1 MKAAQQSSDQYNFVM
16 VDSNPEGTSHPQQLG
31 EFELIERIHQL
42 ISESAGDG
50 DSSVIRGI
58 GDDAALVRSN
68 STSSVLTTDAIVDG
82 VHFRSQD
89 NRWFDFGWKC
99 AVSNLSDIASMG
111 AIPDH
116 ALITLGLP
124 KDYDVRSVERLYEG
138 FIAAFN
144 EFGGTIVG
152 GDVVSSPTMFINLAL
167 IGHMEIPTDGNEGL
181 MRSQA
186 KIGDRV
192 YISGPLGGSAAG
204 LDLLNRPEASTLASD
219 LIDRHFRPKPRVDL
233 GQRLLEA
240 GVRCAMDVSDGLIG
254 DLEKMAKS
262 SKVRFEIQL
271 EKVPIEPGMETL
283 FPNVAVDM
291 ALNGGEDYEL
301 VFTGSPGVVE
311 SPALSSFNLT
321 EIGEVVVLPDSG
333 ALVTVLDAEGHAYE
347 PSTKSWDHLNG

>member
-1 MKAAQQSSDQYNFVM
+1 M
-16 VDSNPEGTSHPQQLG
+16 VNSNPEGTSLPQQLG
-31 EFELIERIHQL
+31 EFELIERINQL
-42 ISESAGDG
+42 IIESAGDG
-50 DSSVIRGI
+50 DGSVIRGI

-68 STSSVLTTDAIVDG
+68 FPTTVLTTDAIVDG
-82 VHFRSQD
+82 IHFRSQD

-124 KDYDVRSVERLYEG
+124 KDYEVKSVERLYEG

-152 GDVVSSPTMFINLAL
+152 GDVVSSTTMFINLAL
-167 IGHMEIPTDGNEGL
+167 TGHMEISTDDNEGL

-186 KIGDRV
+186 KVGDRV

-204 LDLLNRPEASTLASD
+204 LDLLNRSDSSSLASD
-219 LIDRHFRPKPRVDL
+219 LIDRHFRPEPRVDL
-233 GQRLLEA
+233 GQKLLEA

-254 DLEKMAKS
+254 DLGKMAKA
-262 SKVRFEIQL
+262 SKVGFEIHL
-271 EKVPIEPGMETL
+271 EKVPVEPGMEVL

-301 VFTGSPGVVE
+301 VFTSPPGVVE
-311 SPALSSFNLT
+311 SSALSSFNLT
-321 EIGEVVVLPDSG
+321 EIGEVVGRPDSG
-333 ALVTVLDAEGHAYE
+333 ALVAVLDAEGNAHE
-347 PSTKSWDHLNG
+347 PTIKSWDHLNG